1 MTGDSHAIYN
11 SSGER
16 TNVAHDVIIG
26 EHVWIGYRATLLKG
40 ARIANGSVVGTG
52 SVITKEFMRENSIIV
67 GNPAKVVKDNI
78 IWNKK
83 R

>member
-16 TNVAHDVIIG
+16 INTAKDVFIG

-40 ARIANGSVVGTG
+40 TRIADGSIIGTG
-52 SVITKEFMRENSIIV
+52 SIANKTFMQQNCVIV
-67 GNPAKVVKDNI
+67 GNPAKVVKENI
-78 IWNKK
+78 IWNKN